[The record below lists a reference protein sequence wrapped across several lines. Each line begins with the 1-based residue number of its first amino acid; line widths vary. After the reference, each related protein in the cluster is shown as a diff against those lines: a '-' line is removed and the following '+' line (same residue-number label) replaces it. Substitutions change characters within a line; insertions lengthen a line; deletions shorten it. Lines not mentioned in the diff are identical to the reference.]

1 MIVEVSEL
9 AALQC
14 SFEQFQNG
22 DPAALESLVD
32 HSYRKLQR
40 MASRM
45 IRGYP
50 AVRRWE
56 DTDDVCQT
64 AVVRLQRALGQTK
77 PESLRHYFRLAGAQ
91 IRRTLIELA
100 RKHKG
105 PLGLSTN
112 QDTHDGNVVMPDP
125 TNDPFNLADWA
136 DFHQQ
141 IEQLPDI
148 LREAFDLLWYGG
160 LSQAEAA
167 EQLGVTV
174 RTVKRRW
181 REARLLL
188 ARNYSGYGLR

>member
-1 MIVEVSEL
+1 MITEAGEL
-9 AALQC
+9 AALQS
-14 SFEQFQNG
+14 SFQRFQGG
-22 DPAALESLVD
+22 DPAALESMVD

-56 DTDDVCQT
+56 DTDDICQM
-64 AVVRLQRALGQTK
+64 AAVRLQRALGQTT
-77 PESLRHYFRLAGAQ
+77 PDSLTHYFRLAGAQ

-112 QDTHDGNVVMPDP
+112 QDTHDGDVVMPDP

-136 DFHQQ
+136 EFHEQ
-141 IEQLPDI
+141 IERLPDS

-167 EQLGVTV
+167 QQLGVTI
-174 RTVKRRW
+174 RTIKRRW

-188 ARNYSGYGLR
+188 ARNYSGYDLR